1 MSGYIP
7 GKKKENNDYLNEN
20 ESEIIPETKE
30 KRIKNYSKSSYKD
43 DENENENENE
53 EIKYNY
59 NSQRIYNN
67 NNSRIILKYGNNRNN
82 YYDKIIYLNQKDKLN
97 KISFIQK
104 EFLKKYYTKKY
115 TQENLKNNL
124 KENKKGRIIYN
135 NKNELQFTRNKSF
148 DVLQNKD
155 EKEENENNKNDKN
168 INKKLSPTMEKIKKS
183 LEEKIE
189 KANKIKNKMNEEEE
203 DEKMNS
209 IRNNKRN
216 LSSCKSV
223 DETISDSS
231 NNARQRLLRRI
242 LKKQNKKYMSDLQ
255 QPEKDFKKNEKTKKM
270 LINIS
275 KRFLPTILI
284 KIFNLHWERYLIT
297 ILNHR
302 NIKERKK
309 ILLLSFFNKRL
320 NQLRRY
326 LYRWLGPKNKKILNL
341 IQYKLSDSIYKKRT
355 KNLFNTLLS
364 IFYKNFFYRLVLLY
378 LFKKGIDFNSNI
390 LITFL
395 NKGFNHR
402 YLFTLY
408 QCLLLKLTNNSNYPQ
423 SDYSLINYIRTI
435 DEMNN
440 SNNKEKINKY
450 FNENHKNQIYKK
462 KSINK
467 SFDKQSDISIDDYD
481 KNSDSF
487 KGSLNLSNYSI
498 ENLSDIN
505 LNGTYH
511 SQRPPVI
518 ISKTIN
524 LKKDK

>member
-7 GKKKENNDYLNEN
+7 GKNKENNEYLNEN
-20 ESEIIPETKE
+20 ESEIPETKE
-30 KRIKNYSKSSYKD
+30 KTIKNYSKSSYKD

-135 NKNELQFTRNKSF
+135 NKKELQFTRNKSF

-155 EKEENENNKNDKN
+155 EKDKNDNN

-209 IRNNKRN
+209 IRDNKRN

-302 NIKERKK
+302 NIKERRK

-326 LYRWLGPKNKKILNL
+326 FYRWLEPKNKKFLNL

-402 YLFTLY
+402 YLFTLN

-450 FNENHKNQIYKK
+450 FNEKHKNQIYKK

-467 SFDKQSDISIDDYD
+467 SFDKQSDISIDDND